1 MKYGVAAGYVNLYLA
16 VRDMDGGPDDK
27 WRAYWQDRPEMKKVW
42 EVLSGVNSRLPNVVS
57 RRATPP
63 PR

>member
-27 WRAYWQDRPEMKKVW
+27 WRAYWQDRVEMKKIW
-42 EVLSGVNSRLPNVVS
+42 RVLSESRDTVHHAVS
-57 RRATPP
+57 
-63 PR
+63 